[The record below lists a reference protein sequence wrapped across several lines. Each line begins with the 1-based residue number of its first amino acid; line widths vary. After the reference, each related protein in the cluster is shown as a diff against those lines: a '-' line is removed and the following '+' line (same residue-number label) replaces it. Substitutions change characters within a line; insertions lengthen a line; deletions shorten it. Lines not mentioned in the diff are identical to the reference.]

1 MRDQAVDVLVP
12 RTSVST
18 YQWASGITLT
28 GILIV
33 AQCTYGIPSILR
45 CPDVADNI
53 PTLLVTYN
61 THLCLEELLL
71 GWSIV
76 TCGSIAND
84 ATGF

>member
-1 MRDQAVDVLVP
+1 MRDQAVDVLAP

-18 YQWASGITLT
+18 YQRATGITLA

-33 AQCTYGIPSILR
+33 SQRAYGIRSILW

-61 THLCLEELLL
+61 PHLCLEELLL
-71 GWSIV
+71 GWSSV
-76 TCGSIAND
+76 MCGSIAND